1 MADQENKPP
10 EENTSQQAPEAPA
23 TEAPAPEA
31 PAGQAAAPA
40 PEAPA
45 APPEPPAAAAP
56 PETPAP
62 EAPPAPEP
70 EPEPESAPLIPI
82 HLLESKRLLQLEA
95 CTRCG
100 ECLSWCPVYDQDGR
114 QDILPRAKAAEF
126 LRIIK
131 GQHGLL
137 AKIAHGGGDPG
148 PLRKAIGKVF
158 GYKEVTREE
167 IEKFAADLY
176 ECSTCGQCQI
186 VCPAGL
192 DTVNLWEEIRAAI
205 VAAGYGPLE
214 SQQGLVKSV
223 KSYDNPWQQPRT
235 ARAKWARRAKK
246 EKLIAEVPQDISK
259 KPAKVLLYLGCTAS
273 YDTNV
278 RQVAVST
285 VNIFDAL
292 GIDYGILGN
301 KERCCGSVMLRMGD
315 REFDRVA
322 RDNIDQFNS
331 LGAELLVT
339 SCSGCYK
346 TIREDYERVGE
357 LNLKVMHSAQF
368 LRGLIESGE
377 LKFNTPVNQTVTYHD
392 PCHLGRASRVYDD
405 PRFIMEHI
413 PGLTLNEMPRNREYS
428 RCCGAGGGLK
438 AGYPDIQNKMAQ
450 ARVREAE
457 GTGASE
463 LVSCC
468 PFCYQ
473 GLQVGINAVDSDLVA
488 RDLTALVEMAM
499 GLKPPAEE

>member
-1 MADQENKPP
+1 MAEQENKPP
-10 EENTSQQAPEAPA
+10 EENSSQQAAPPDGDKPPAPESAPPPDEKPA
-23 TEAPAPEA
+23 APAPE
-31 PAGQAAAPA
+31 PPA

-45 APPEPPAAAAP
+45 APQ
-56 PETPAP
+56 
-62 EAPPAPEP
+62 PEP
-70 EPEPESAPLIPI
+70 EPEPTAVVPI
-82 HLLESKRLLQLEA
+82 EVLEAKRILQLEA

-100 ECLSWCPVYDQDGR
+100 ECLSWCPVYDQDAR

-126 LRIIK
+126 LSILK

-137 AKIAHGGGDPG
+137 AKIAHGAGDPG
-148 PLRKAIGKVF
+148 PLRKLLGKLL
-158 GYKEVTREE
+158 GHQEVTRER
-167 IEKFAADLY
+167 IEQFARDLY

-186 VCPAGL
+186 VCPAGI

-214 SQQGLVKSV
+214 SQQALVKSV

-246 EKLIAEVPQDISK
+246 EKLIAGVPADISK
-259 KPAKVLLYLGCTAS
+259 KPARVLLYLGCTAS

-285 VNIFDAL
+285 VNILDAL
-292 GIDYGILGN
+292 GVDYGILGN

-315 REFDRVA
+315 REFERIA
-322 RDNIDQFNS
+322 ADNIAQFNS
-331 LGAELLVT
+331 LGAEILVT
-339 SCSGCYK
+339 SCAGCYK

-357 LNLKVMHSAQF
+357 LELKVMHTAQF
-368 LRGLIESGE
+368 LRTLIESGE
-377 LKFNTPVNQTVTYHD
+377 LSFTTPVDKTVTYHD

-413 PGLTLNEMPRNREYS
+413 PGLELIEMPRNREYS

-450 ARVREAE
+450 ARVKEAE

-473 GLQVGINAVDSDLVA
+473 GLQVGINAVDSPLVA
-488 RDLTALVEMAM
+488 RDLTALVEAAM
-499 GLKPPAEE
+499 GLKPQE

>member
-1 MADQENKPP
+1 MAEQENKPP
-10 EENTSQQAPEAPA
+10 EDNTSQQAPEG
-23 TEAPAPEA
+23 TE
-31 PAGQAAAPA
+31 
-40 PEAPA
+40 PA
-45 APPEPPAAAAP
+45 APQAEAP
-56 PETPAP
+56 PEQPAP
-62 EAPPAPEP
+62 EAPPAGAAPPEAPAQEPAAPQAAAPAPPPPEP
-70 EPEPESAPLIPI
+70 EPEPTAVVPI
-82 HLLESKRLLQLEA
+82 QMLEAKRLLQLEA

-114 QDILPRAKAAEF
+114 QDILPRAKAAEV
-126 LRIIK
+126 LRILK

-137 AKIAHGGGDPG
+137 AKIVHGGGDPG
-148 PLRKAIGKVF
+148 PLRKLVGKLF
-158 GYKEVTREE
+158 GYQEVTREQ
-167 IEKFAADLY
+167 IEQFARDLY

-214 SQQGLVKSV
+214 AQQGLVKSV

-246 EKLIAEVPQDISK
+246 EKLIADVPKDITK

-278 RQVAVST
+278 RQVAIST
-285 VNIFDAL
+285 VNILDAL

-315 REFDRVA
+315 REFDRIA
-322 RDNIDQFNS
+322 RDNIEQFNS
-331 LGAELLVT
+331 LGAEILVT
-339 SCSGCYK
+339 SCAGCFK

-368 LRGLIESGE
+368 LRTLIESGE
-377 LKFNTPVNQTVTYHD
+377 LSFTTPVNQTVTYHD

-438 AGYPDIQNKMAQ
+438 AGYPDVQNKMAQ

-457 GTGASE
+457 ETGASE

-473 GLQVGINAVDSDLVA
+473 GLQVGINAVDSNLVA
-488 RDLTALVEMAM
+488 RDLTALVEVAM

>member
-1 MADQENKPP
+1 MAEQENKPP
-10 EENTSQQAPEAPA
+10 EENRSQQAAPPGGDKPPAPESAPPPDEKPA
-23 TEAPAPEA
+23 APAPGP
-31 PAGQAAAPA
+31 PAQEAAPDA

-45 APPEPPAAAAP
+45 APP
-56 PETPAP
+56 
-62 EAPPAPEP
+62 PEP
-70 EPEPESAPLIPI
+70 EPEPTAVVPI
-82 HLLESKRLLQLEA
+82 EVLEAKRILQLEA

-114 QDILPRAKAAEF
+114 EDILPRAKAAEF
-126 LRIIK
+126 LSILK

-137 AKIAHGGGDPG
+137 AKIAHGAGDPG
-148 PLRKAIGKVF
+148 PLRRLLGKLL
-158 GYKEVTREE
+158 GQQEVTRER
-167 IEKFAADLY
+167 IEKFVRDLY

-186 VCPAGL
+186 VCPAGI

-214 SQQGLVKSV
+214 SQQALVKSV

-246 EKLIAEVPQDISK
+246 EKLIAGVPADISK
-259 KPAKVLLYLGCTAS
+259 KPARVLLYLGCTAS

-285 VNIFDAL
+285 VNILDAL
-292 GIDYGILGN
+292 GVDYGILGN

-315 REFDRVA
+315 REFERIA
-322 RDNIDQFNS
+322 ADNIAQFNS
-331 LGAELLVT
+331 LGAEILVT
-339 SCSGCYK
+339 SCAGCYK
-346 TIREDYERVGE
+346 TIREDYERVGKLE
-357 LNLKVMHSAQF
+357 LKVMHTAQF
-368 LRGLIESGE
+368 LRTLIESGE
-377 LKFNTPVNQTVTYHD
+377 LSFTTPVDKTVTYHD

-413 PGLTLNEMPRNREYS
+413 PGLELIEMPRNREYS

-473 GLQVGINAVDSDLVA
+473 GLQVGINAVDSPLVA
-488 RDLTALVEMAM
+488 RDLTALVEAAM
-499 GLKPPAEE
+499 GLKPQE